1 MRRLVLGAL
10 GAMIVAGCA
19 TSKGHLATVNGER
32 ITGQDL
38 QAEFSRRHAAMGKF
52 MAGDEGMVRQ
62 YVDTVVSRRLMLQ
75 EAAGVGLTDEPA
87 IVTAVS
93 DYEEAQVADRVY
105 DAEVRQ
111 NVKATDEEVKVFYE
125 KIGPAYLAREIVVAT
140 KAEADAISAELK
152 AGGDF
157 EKLAQTHSTA
167 PTANRGGRMSPIQYG
182 TADETTETILL
193 ALADG
198 AKSEPYELDGAWHI
212 LWSERK
218 VEIEKKVELAQIE
231 PKVRQVI
238 EERKAVKRD
247 REFLKALRA
256 RYAARVTWEG
266 LTLEGV
272 RAAAEA
278 KDDGSAAEWQGGRL
292 SRSEFASRIDLAK
305 VEALPAE
312 KQPARLGKLLEE
324 LLAQKLL
331 FAEGTARGLTASPEV
346 VQGVRR
352 YREQL
357 IESELFE
364 KYVYRGVAVTDEEVK
379 AEFEGHPEL
388 YRIPEARHVTQI
400 LVSELEAAKAVKA
413 KLDSGAPFDEVQA
426 EYASDPA
433 AERGSKKDGWVE
445 REKLGASFAEVFTT
459 DAGETTQPIHSNVGY
474 HVVKVLEVRPE
485 QPLLFAN
492 VRTSIH
498 DDLLQRK
505 KSERTKQ
512 WSDKLRQ
519 NAKIKINK
527 AGIKAYVKAHPAPK
541 DGEAP
546 PAPSS
551 HGPSGKPSMPADGSM
566 GAMGGEHMGGM
577 PAAPSSPETAAP
589 AAAAP
594 APAAPAAPSPAA
606 SPQSISK

>member
-10 GAMIVAGCA
+10 GAMIIAGCA

-32 ITGQDL
+32 ISGSDL

-75 EAAGVGLTDEPA
+75 EAAGVGLTEEPV

-93 DYEEAQVADRVY
+93 DYEEAQVAERIF

-111 NVKATDEEVKVFYE
+111 KANATDDEVRAFYE

-140 KAEADAISAELK
+140 RAEADVISAELK

-167 PTANRGGRMSPIQYG
+167 PTANRGGRMSPVQYG
-182 TADETTETILL
+182 TADEATEAALL
-193 ALADG
+193 ALSDG
-198 AKSEPYELDGAWHI
+198 GKSEPFEVDGTWH
-212 LWSERK
+212 LVWLERTIK
-218 VEIEKKVELAQIE
+218 IENKVELAQIE
-231 PKVRQVI
+231 AKVREVI
-238 EERKAVKRD
+238 AERKGPKLD
-247 REFLKALRA
+247 RELRDVLRA
-256 RYAARVTWEG
+256 RYAASVLWHDLR
-266 LTLEGV
+266 LDAV

-278 KDDGSAAEWQGGRL
+278 KDETPAAEWQGGRL
-292 SRSEFASRIDLAK
+292 SRAEFVARIDLKK

-312 KQPARLGKLLEE
+312 QQPARLGKLLEE
-324 LLAQKLL
+324 LLAQKLF
-331 FAEGTARGLTASPEV
+331 FAEGTARGLRANPEV
-346 VQGVRR
+346 VEAVRR

-379 AEFEGHPEL
+379 AEFEGHPEV

-400 LVSELEAAKAVKA
+400 LVSDLETAKAIKA
-413 KLDSGAPFDEVQA
+413 KLDSGMPFADVQA
-426 EYASDPA
+426 EYASDAA
-433 AERGSKKDGWVE
+433 AERGSRKDGWVE
-445 REKLGASFAEVFTT
+445 REKLGAAFAEVFTT
-459 DAGETTQPIHSNVGY
+459 DAGETTQPIHSQVGY
-474 HVVKVLEVRPE
+474 HVVKVLEVKPD

-492 VRTSIH
+492 VRNSIR

-527 AGIKAYVKAHPAPK
+527 AGIKAYIKAHPAPK

-546 PAPSS
+546 PAPTS
-551 HGPSGKPSMPADGSM
+551 HGPGGKATMPTDGSM
-566 GAMGGEHMGGM
+566 GSMEGEHMGGM
-577 PAAPSSPETAAP
+577 PPTTGSPAP
-589 AAAAP
+589 AAAEPAAP
-594 APAAPAAPSPAA
+594 APAA
-606 SPQSISK
+606 SPQPTAK